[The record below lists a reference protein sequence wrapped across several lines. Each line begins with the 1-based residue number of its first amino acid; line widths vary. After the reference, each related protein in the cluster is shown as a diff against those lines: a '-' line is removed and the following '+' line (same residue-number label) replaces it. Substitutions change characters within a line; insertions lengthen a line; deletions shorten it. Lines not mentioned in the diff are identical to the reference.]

1 MPTTFSVLAG
11 FAQPNN
17 QGLRPHQRKQNMN
30 YTIHPTHISLIRPGD
45 TIEVDGELF
54 TVNADDFNKGF
65 MGLTL
70 RGDSYRCGTV
80 PVSRVVI
87 EGGQA

>member
-1 MPTTFSVLAG
+1 
-11 FAQPNN
+11 
-17 QGLRPHQRKQNMN
+17 MN
-30 YTIHPTHISLIRPGD
+30 YTLHPTHISLIRPGD

-54 TVNADDFNKGF
+54 TVNSDDINSGF

-87 EGGQA
+87 DGGKA

>member
-1 MPTTFSVLAG
+1 
-11 FAQPNN
+11 
-17 QGLRPHQRKQNMN
+17 MN
-30 YTIHPTHISLIRPGD
+30 YTLHPTHISLICPGD
-45 TIEVDGELF
+45 TIEIDGELF
-54 TVNADDFNKGF
+54 TVNANDINSGF

-87 EGGQA
+87 DGGQA

>member
-1 MPTTFSVLAG
+1 M
-11 FAQPNN
+11 
-17 QGLRPHQRKQNMN
+17 R

-45 TIEVDGELF
+45 TVEIDGTLH
-54 TVNADDFNKGF
+54 TVGQNDIKTGGF

-80 PVSRVVI
+80 PVLRAVI
-87 EGGQA
+87 AR